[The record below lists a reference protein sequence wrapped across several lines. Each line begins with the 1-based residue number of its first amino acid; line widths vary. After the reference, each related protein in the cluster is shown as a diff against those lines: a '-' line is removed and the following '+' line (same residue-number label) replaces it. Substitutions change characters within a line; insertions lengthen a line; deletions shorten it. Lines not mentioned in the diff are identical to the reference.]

1 MAGNT
6 WDVRPKRKEQII
18 IKDRTCMGQLQFKCL
33 KKKIEQENFTIIMD
47 SKHDKINNLKKQ
59 KQKREKIVA
68 KIK

>member
-6 WDVRPKRKEQII
+6 WDVRLKRKEQII

-47 SKHDKINNLKKQ
+47 SKHDKINN
-59 KQKREKIVA
+59 
-68 KIK
+68 